1 MRLCK
6 QKIMPISDMIPRIC
20 ISAIKK
26 KQKTIVGRRP
36 PRRALWM
43 RGECRCDLVDPACV
57 ALATTVVGGSGDV
70 WIHAGD
76 DSISARY
83 LTMYLVLRLLEYRKN
98 NFRRHSKKVLC
109 LMSAKPV

>member
-1 MRLCK
+1 
-6 QKIMPISDMIPRIC
+6 
-20 ISAIKK
+20 
-26 KQKTIVGRRP
+26 
-36 PRRALWM
+36 
-43 RGECRCDLVDPACV
+43 
-57 ALATTVVGGSGDV
+57 VVGGSGDV

-98 NFRRHSKKVLC
+98 NFRIHRKKVLC

>member
-1 MRLCK
+1 MR
-6 QKIMPISDMIPRIC
+6 ISDRTRLIC
-20 ISAIKK
+20 ASMTYKN
-26 KQKTIVGRRP
+26 QLTIVGRRP

-57 ALATTVVGGSGDV
+57 ALATTMVGGSGDV

-98 NFRRHSKKVLC
+98 NFRIHRKKVLC